1 MQYDGRSREMRAK
14 GLLLFVRSAFSGRWR
29 LSPFPVDNS
38 VNSALFPFTGNDLH
52 PLPVKRAKRHMV
64 RVRRCF
70 GIVPVYR
77 LPFHPDHAFVMP
89 FILRRQY
96 GKTACSERGE
106 HALPF
111 SACSTFCSVSLVS
124 PCCRCFLCTQKNR
137 PFVAEGR
144 FSETAVCRG
153 ADWFRTGN

>member
-1 MQYDGRSREMRAK
+1 MK
-14 GLLLFVRSAFSGRWR
+14 KPSGSTCRPPPAPTHAHPATETT

-106 HALPF
+106 PALPF

-144 FSETAVCRG
+144 FGETAVCRG
-153 ADWFRTGN
+153 ANCVQNR